1 MDPFR
6 DLCFYHINVMRDG
19 LKSNVKLFAG
29 NTSLYSVVK
38 NKEES
43 ASYLTNDLDTILN
56 GHITGILHSIQT
68 PKNLRTSFCSLEK
81 T

>member
-1 MDPFR
+1 MLNYLQAILLFTQ
-6 DLCFYHINVMRDG
+6 L
-19 LKSNVKLFAG
+19 LK
-29 NTSLYSVVK
+29 T
-38 NKEES
+38 KEES